1 MTVKSSSPA
10 AGRAAAAPV
19 ATRDAGSAAAAAGTP
34 AAVTSMPAAI
44 TASGEATAAGPGI
57 ARAVQVLEE
66 DIVLGRLHPRERLI
80 EDDLMQ
86 RFGLKRHA
94 VREVLA
100 ELARMGLAERRKNV
114 GSEVRAFTA
123 REVTELY
130 AMRELLETQ
139 AARLVPCPAPEADLV
154 QLIELQH
161 RHDAAVDADDPRMV
175 FRTNLLFHQMM
186 FGMCGNAVLVRA
198 IQEYARQTHP
208 IRFGTL
214 VSPEYRRSS
223 RQVHWEMIDALRE
236 GRRDDLIE
244 LCRAHL
250 QPSRDAYLA
259 ANRHLAEP
267 AATAAA

>member
-1 MTVKSSSPA
+1 MTVNSSSPA
-10 AGRAAAAPV
+10 VAASAR
-19 ATRDAGSAAAAAGTP
+19 TSAAASTAA
-34 AAVTSMPAAI
+34 
-44 TASGEATAAGPGI
+44 GEATAPAASAGI
-57 ARAVQVLEE
+57 AHAVQVLEE

-100 ELARMGLAERRKNV
+100 ELARMGLAERKKNI

-130 AMRELLETQ
+130 GMRELLETE

-175 FRTNLLFHQMM
+175 FRTNLLFHQML
-186 FGMCGNAVLVRA
+186 FGMCGNAVLVKA

-244 LCRAHL
+244 LCRSHL

-259 ANRHLAEP
+259 ANRHLAE
-267 AATAAA
+267 AKT